1 MNTHRKTRM
10 GLKSAKG
17 VVGGADFMVFFP
29 FPGSALTASGD
40 ESTLMVPL
48 FIVAN
53 LARLCHKRN
62 LIARL
67 IKGCRVDVRAGCFVL
82 RKT

>member
-1 MNTHRKTRM
+1 MHQSM
-10 GLKSAKG
+10 A
-17 VVGGADFMVFFP
+17 
-29 FPGSALTASGD
+29 
-40 ESTLMVPL
+40 VPA

-67 IKGCRVDVRAGCFVL
+67 IKGCRVDVRADYFA
-82 RKT
+82 KE